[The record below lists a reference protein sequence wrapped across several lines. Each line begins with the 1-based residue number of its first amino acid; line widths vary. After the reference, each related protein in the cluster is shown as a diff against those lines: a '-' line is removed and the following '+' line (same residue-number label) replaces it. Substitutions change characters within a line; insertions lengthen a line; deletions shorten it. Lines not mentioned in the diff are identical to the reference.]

1 MSGVRDCYMSL
12 QHALNMLMAE
22 YRTSM
27 LMTEINTALVN
38 DNQGHYKLFDFHS
51 RDRRNNV
58 AITGKNVVLDL
69 MA

>member
-1 MSGVRDCYMSL
+1 
-12 QHALNMLMAE
+12 MLMAE

-58 AITGKNVVLDL
+58 AIRGKSVVLDL